1 MIRTFTNFSKNIHQP
16 LVKGLNMNILAQTR
30 IVPSNLRYFSSA
42 FDQMEEMEIDTNIE
56 ANLSVTDAC
65 LEVRNYHKP

>member
-1 MIRTFTNFSKNIHQP
+1 
-16 LVKGLNMNILAQTR
+16 MNILAQTR